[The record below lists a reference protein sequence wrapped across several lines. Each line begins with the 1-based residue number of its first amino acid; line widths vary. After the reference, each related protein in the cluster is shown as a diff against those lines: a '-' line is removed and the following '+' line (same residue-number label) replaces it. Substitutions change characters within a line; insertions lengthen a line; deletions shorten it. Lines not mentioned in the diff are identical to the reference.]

1 MDLSIRKYIYAF
13 LAFVC
18 VMLSAASCVYDDD
31 YDTEDFEK
39 EALQFRVL
47 ASDTKLTYN
56 DLSTSFENDDVV
68 GCVIASN
75 NGGSYTFQTNT
86 KWKYKDGVLMLVD
99 DAAGHIQKWK
109 DDSDTDKTEE
119 MQSKGYVQLLGN
131 YTYAFFFYY
140 PYVETLDNT
149 YPNSYNNPLAAQ
161 LAQNNWT
168 SYPMFVHTDYD
179 ASGSNTKTL
188 LNRTDHL
195 WVGYT
200 ADNGNP
206 INKENANHPVDLT
219 FKKKTAT
226 IEIHCDIADGYSIE
240 NVSVSSIEKGI
251 VRGVKLDLS
260 NGSQSF
266 YSADDYTTQAQNDLY
281 TGNFIP
287 GLIKTTEGKEKV
299 YRMMLPAQT
308 ISEWNLNATLNGPS
322 IEYGPKSYSI
332 PLQEKL
338 SVLKEGELY
347 ILHIAKAGH
356 GYIIIN
362 DWNNGGASDL
372 IEDQTM
378 PENLSLSSTT
388 DRDETKGI
396 LVKAG
401 ETLVVTGQN
410 LDYAASLRLEGVYKL
425 DDAFYEVADDYSQI
439 TITVPPTAKDGDVYL
454 VTSSG
459 IAVSAGTYVLV
470 KPVATEV
477 SSNSVRPGEPLTI
490 TGTDLDLVTKV
501 VFGGDVAAD
510 VEVNAEG
517 TSLTVTVP
525 DMAVTGTISFM
536 LANGTTVPCDDLG
549 TITIVE
555 PKVDNISAPKGKFKA
570 KATITISGSNLDLAT
585 GVRIKWEETVKE
597 VEYSKVDVSTL
608 TFIMPD
614 EALDGSVYVIAR
626 SGAEIHAGDY
636 TLVKSAAT
644 SYSPSEVEA
653 GDALVITGTDLDL
666 VKTVTFVGSST
677 PVEPSAK
684 DETSLTVRVPDDGK
698 TGALTLTLLNGTAVT
713 CPELTFAQ
721 PSVTSMTGTRE
732 KVDDKPVFKA
742 GETVTLKGEYLNLLK
757 SIKLNGT
764 EVQSSSFALSGSK
777 GDMTLTFSMPET
789 AKDGSASYVPK
800 SGSETAIGEY
810 VLVKPVVNDG
820 GYTPEVVEPG
830 NDLVITG
837 TDLDLVKTVTF
848 VGSSTPVEP
857 SAKDETS
864 LTVRVPDDGKTGAL
878 TLTLLNGTAVTCPEL
893 TFAQPSV
900 TSMTG
905 TREKVDDKPVF
916 KAGETVTLAG
926 DNLHLIKSIKLEN
939 AEVTAFTV
947 SDDKKTLTFAMPAT
961 AKDGTASYVSK
972 SGDVVTIG
980 DYVLVK
986 PVVTPGT
993 PVSAEPGQTLELTG
1007 TDMDLVTGV
1016 KFYNNVDPS
1025 ESPTIT
1031 ETAITVKVPDN
1042 ASTGTLNLNLDNGTS
1057 VGIQLTVNKVSGCS
1071 VSTVKEDND
1080 NNGVHEV
1087 RENGTITVTGNNLE
1101 FAKSVKIV
1109 DEGGATHT
1117 VEVTDADL
1125 ADGLS
1130 FVLPSGVT
1138 SAGTIYLVN
1147 QYGYEVQAG
1156 KYEMAFPTGVS
1167 SLLSPIKAG
1176 TTVTITGTDMDL
1188 VSSVKFHNNVT
1199 PAEEPVI
1206 NETEISV
1213 KVPDTAIE
1221 GSISLVT
1228 KYGKTIDVSY
1238 SLVKPVFAR
1247 YSTTDTDPTEKAFV
1261 GESLIINGSD
1271 MDLVT
1276 GVTFTGSSTPV
1287 VPDEGAR
1294 TESSITVVVPAE
1306 AKTGQIYLNLANGT
1320 SVLCPELTIDYPWC
1334 YITDDLNA
1342 MEIYSGSTIEVNVA
1356 NGSALTGVQV
1366 NGSPVNYNLTDPVLS
1381 IEMPDDAI
1389 NETTI
1394 VLISEGVGEATYTIY
1409 CKPIETVLVDLGYDF
1424 DWATYDLNKLTEDV
1438 LSSITCFRLYVVSY
1452 NDSSYFDLWN
1462 STTWISLTSR
1472 IYPKDAVVNGYID
1485 INVSAIRETLKQMK
1499 NNNHQ
1504 LAFDAKNGLKL
1515 SRITYY

>member
-47 ASDTKLTYN
+47 APDTKLTYN

-86 KWKYKDGVLMLVD
+86 KWKYEDGVLMLD
-99 DAAGHIQKWK
+99 ADAAGHIQKWN
-109 DDSDTDKTEE
+109 DDSDPEKTVE
-119 MQSKGYVQLLGN
+119 MQNKGYVQLLGD

-140 PYVETLDNT
+140 PYVENLDNT
-149 YPNSYNNPLAAQ
+149 YPNSYGSSLAAQ

-168 SYPMFVHTDYD
+168 SYPMFVHTDYTD
-179 ASGSNTKTL
+179 TTPDDGKDQTKL
-188 LNRTDHL
+188 KLNHSDHL

-200 ADNGNP
+200 EDGGKDITKDN
-206 INKENANHPVDLT
+206 ATHPVDLT

-226 IEIHCDIADGYSIE
+226 IEIHCDIADGYSITD
-240 NVSVSSIEKGI
+240 VSVSSPENGI
-251 VRGVKLDLS
+251 IRGVRLDLRD
-260 NGSQSF
+260 GSQTV
-266 YSADDYTTQAQNDLY
+266 YPANDYTTQAQNDLY

-378 PENLSLSSTT
+378 PEDLHLSSTN
-388 DRDETKGI
+388 DRGTVGDALLVRVGDE
-396 LVKAG
+396 
-401 ETLVVTGQN
+401 LVVTGAN
-410 LDYAASLRLEGVYKL
+410 LDYTASMRLGGVYVFKEYTL
-425 DDAFYEVADDYSQI
+425 ADDKSRI
-439 TITVPPTAKDGDVYL
+439 TFTLPEAATDGDVFL

-470 KPVATEV
+470 KPVAKDV
-477 SSNSVRPGEPLTI
+477 SSKSVRPGETLTI
-490 TGTDLDLVTKV
+490 TGNDLDLVTKV

-510 VEVNAEG
+510 VADNSEG

-536 LANGTTVPCDDLG
+536 LANGTTVPCDALG
-549 TITIVE
+549 EIAVAIPEVTG
-555 PKVDNISAPKGKFKA
+555 ISAPDDKFKA
-570 KATITISGSNLDLAT
+570 KATITISGSNLDLAD
-585 GVRIKWEETVKE
+585 GVKLKWGETVKD
-597 VEYSKVDVSTL
+597 VEFAKVDAYAL

-626 SGAEIHAGDY
+626 SGEEIDAGSY

-644 SYSPSEVEA
+644 NYSPSEVEA
-653 GDALVITGTDLDL
+653 GD
-666 VKTVTFVGSST
+666 
-677 PVEPSAK
+677 
-684 DETSLTVRVPDDGK
+684 
-698 TGALTLTLLNGTAVT
+698 
-713 CPELTFAQ
+713 
-721 PSVTSMTGTRE
+721 
-732 KVDDKPVFKA
+732 
-742 GETVTLKGEYLNLLK
+742 
-757 SIKLNGT
+757 
-764 EVQSSSFALSGSK
+764 
-777 GDMTLTFSMPET
+777 
-789 AKDGSASYVPK
+789 
-800 SGSETAIGEY
+800 
-810 VLVKPVVNDG
+810 
-820 GYTPEVVEPG
+820 
-830 NDLVITG
+830 DLVITG

-878 TLTLLNGTAVTCPEL
+878 TLTLLNGTTVTCPEL

-905 TREKVDDKPVF
+905 TRDKVDGKPVF

-926 DNLHLIKSIKLEN
+926 ENLHLIKSIKLES
-939 AEVTAFTV
+939 AEVTTFTV

-972 SGDVVTIG
+972 SGDEETIG
-980 DYVLVK
+980 GYVLVK
-986 PVVTPGT
+986 PVVTSGT
-993 PVSAEPGQTLELTG
+993 PVSAEPGQILELTG

-1025 ESPTIT
+1025 EDPTIA
-1031 ETAITVKVPDN
+1031 ETTITVKVPDN
-1042 ASTGTLNLNLDNGTS
+1042 ASTGTLYLNLANGTS
-1057 VGIQLTVNKVSGCS
+1057 VDIQLTVNKINECS
-1071 VSTVKEDND
+1071 VITLKGDND
-1080 NNGVHEV
+1080 SNGVHEV
-1087 RENGTITVTGNNLE
+1087 REGEVITVKGNNLQL
-1101 FAKSVKIV
+1101 AKSVKIDV
-1109 DEGGATHT
+1109 DGGATHT

-1138 SAGTIYLVN
+1138 SDGTIYLVN

-1156 KYEMAFPTGVS
+1156 RYEMAFPTGVS
-1167 SLLSPIKAG
+1167 LPSPIKAG
-1176 TTVTITGTDMDL
+1176 TTVIITGTDMDL

-1228 KYGKTIDVSY
+1228 MYGKTIYVSY
-1238 SLVKPVFAR
+1238 SLVKPLFAR
-1247 YSTTDTDPTEKAFV
+1247 YSTTDTDPATKAFV

-1287 VPDEGAR
+1287 VPDEGTR

-1320 SVLCPELTIDYPWC
+1320 SVECDGLTIDYPWC
-1334 YITDDLNA
+1334 YAEN
-1342 MEIYSGSTIEVNVA
+1342 MPKEIYSGTEYLELIVKNSDKITQILLTVNDITNDITTSCTKNDNTLRIPLGEVNSRFSISIISSDHTETYRLDV
-1356 NGSALTGVQV
+1356 VQETELWK
-1366 NGSPVNYNLTDPVLS
+1366 G
-1381 IEMPDDAI
+1381 
-1389 NETTI
+1389 ETT
-1394 VLISEGVGEATYTIY
+1394 LKTWDGVNQDLSDKEADKYRFYVRYTLESDSYIDI
-1409 CKPIETVLVDLGYDF
+1409 KNQHWNTLVKVFASSGYNV
-1424 DWATYDLNKLTEDV
+1424 T
-1438 LSSITCFRLYVVSY
+1438 
-1452 NDSSYFDLWN
+1452 N
-1462 STTWISLTSR
+1462 S
-1472 IYPKDAVVNGYID
+1472 DGGYID
-1485 INVSAIRETLKQMK
+1485 VDGEVLNGQNVLVHGNNMIITKISKLTIN
-1499 NNNHQ
+1499 
-1504 LAFDAKNGLKL
+1504 
-1515 SRITYY
+1515 

>member
-1 MDLSIRKYIYAF
+1 MDLNIRKYIYAF

-18 VMLSAASCVYDDD
+18 VMLSSVSCIFDDD
-31 YDTEDFEK
+31 YDTDDFET

-47 ASDTKLTYN
+47 APDTKVTYN
-56 DLSTSFENDDVV
+56 DLSTSFENGDVI

-75 NGGSYTFQTNT
+75 EGGSYTFKTNT
-86 KWKYKDGVLMLVD
+86 KWTYDLENKVLMLD
-99 DAAGHIQKWK
+99 ADAAGHIQKWN
-109 DDSDTDKTEE
+109 DPEDPDKTQQMSDE
-119 MQSKGYVQLLGN
+119 GYVQLLGDYN
-131 YTYAFFFYY
+131 YAFFFYY
-140 PYVETLDNT
+140 PYVENLDET
-149 YPNSYNNPLAAQ
+149 YPRKDEWNYFAAKLDQ
-161 LAQNNWT
+161 YGGNWT
-168 SYPMFVHTDYD
+168 SYPMFVHTDYTD
-179 ASGSNTKTL
+179 TTPDDGKDQTKL
-188 LNRTDHL
+188 KLNHSDHL

-200 ADNGNP
+200 EDGGKDITKDN
-206 INKENANHPVDLT
+206 ATHPVNLT
-219 FKKKTAT
+219 FEKKTAT
-226 IEIHCDIADGYSIE
+226 IEIHCDIAEGYSIE
-240 NVSVSSIEKGI
+240 NVSVSSPSI

-260 NGSQSF
+260 TGDQTK
-266 YSADDYTTQAQNDLY
+266 YTDNANALY
-281 TGNFIP
+281 DGTITP
-287 GLIKTTEGKEKV
+287 GLIKTTEDKEKV

-308 ISEWNLNATLNGPS
+308 INEWYLKATLKGGDIAEPT
-322 IEYGPKSYSI
+322 ECKL
-332 PLQEKL
+332 PLEEKL
-338 SVLKEGELY
+338 SVLEEGKLY

-388 DRDETKGI
+388 DRDETEGGI

-425 DDAFYEVADDYSQI
+425 DDAFYEVADDYSKI

-477 SSNSVRPGEPLTI
+477 SSNSVRPVETLTI

-510 VEVNAEG
+510 VEVNSEG

-525 DMAVTGTISFM
+525 DIAVTGTIAFM
-536 LANGTTVPCDDLG
+536 IANGTTVPCDGLG
-549 TITIVE
+549 EIVVAVPE
-555 PKVDNISAPKGKFKA
+555 VTDISAHEGKFKA

-614 EALDGSVYVIAR
+614 EALDGSVYVITR

-636 TLVKSAAT
+636 TLTVPSVAAEN
-644 SYSPSEVEA
+644 YYNPSVVEA
-653 GDALVITGTDLDL
+653 GD
-666 VKTVTFVGSST
+666 
-677 PVEPSAK
+677 
-684 DETSLTVRVPDDGK
+684 
-698 TGALTLTLLNGTAVT
+698 
-713 CPELTFAQ
+713 
-721 PSVTSMTGTRE
+721 
-732 KVDDKPVFKA
+732 
-742 GETVTLKGEYLNLLK
+742 
-757 SIKLNGT
+757 
-764 EVQSSSFALSGSK
+764 
-777 GDMTLTFSMPET
+777 
-789 AKDGSASYVPK
+789 
-800 SGSETAIGEY
+800 
-810 VLVKPVVNDG
+810 
-820 GYTPEVVEPG
+820 
-830 NDLVITG
+830 DLVITG

-857 SAKDETS
+857 SAKSETT
-864 LTVRVPDDGKTGAL
+864 LTVKVPDSGKTGAL
-878 TLTLLNGTAVTCPEL
+878 TLTLLNGTTVTCPEL

-905 TREKVDDKPVF
+905 ENGRF
-916 KAGETVTLAG
+916 KADETVTLAG
-926 DNLHLIKSIKLEN
+926 ENLHLIKSIKLES
-939 AEVTAFTV
+939 AEVTTFTV
-947 SDDKKTLTFAMPAT
+947 SDDKKTLTFRMPAT

-972 SGDVVTIG
+972 SGDVVTIDG
-980 DYVLVK
+980 YVLVK
-986 PVVTPGT
+986 PVVTSGT

-1025 ESPTIT
+1025 EPPTIT

-1042 ASTGTLNLNLDNGTS
+1042 ASTGTLNLNLANGTS
-1057 VGIQLTVNKVSGCS
+1057 VDIQLTVNKINGCS
-1071 VSTVKEDND
+1071 VSTLKGDND
-1080 NNGVHEV
+1080 SNGVHEV
-1087 RENGTITVTGNNLE
+1087 MENGTITVKGNNLQL
-1101 FAKSVKIV
+1101 AKSVKIV
-1109 DEGGATHT
+1109 VDGAATHT

-1147 QYGYEVQAG
+1147 QYEYEVQAG
-1156 KYEMAFPTGVS
+1156 RYEMAFPTGVS
-1167 SLLSPIKAG
+1167 LPSPIKAG
-1176 TTVTITGTDMDL
+1176 TTVIITGTDMDL

-1206 NETEISV
+1206 SETEISV

-1221 GSISLVT
+1221 GRISLVT

-1238 SLVKPVFAR
+1238 SLVKPEFAR
-1247 YSTTDTDPTEKAFV
+1247 YSTTDTDPATKAFV

-1276 GVTFTGSSTPV
+1276 GVTFTGSSTSV

-1320 SVLCPELTIDYPWC
+1320 SVACPELTIDYPWC

-1356 NGSALTGVQV
+1356 NGSALTGVEV
-1366 NGSPVNYNLTDPVLS
+1366 NDVVVTYGLSESKLSIAIPADAGKNTKIKLISNNGSAEYTVDCVMVVWS
-1381 IEMPDDAI
+1381 G
-1389 NETTI
+1389 ETTNNGWTVNIDKSDLGTLKAGDVIIFKCGMTTSYGQFIVDWKPYNTSAYIQPPTPSEPSDVTVDLTLDQVSAEHINNNGLTIRHGGGYI
-1394 VLISEGVGEATYTIY
+1394 VLKQVI
-1409 CKPIETVLVDLGYDF
+1409 
-1424 DWATYDLNKLTEDV
+1424 
-1438 LSSITCFRLYVVSY
+1438 
-1452 NDSSYFDLWN
+1452 
-1462 STTWISLTSR
+1462 
-1472 IYPKDAVVNGYID
+1472 
-1485 INVSAIRETLKQMK
+1485 LKVQ
-1499 NNNHQ
+1499 
-1504 LAFDAKNGLKL
+1504 
-1515 SRITYY
+1515 

>member
-1 MDLSIRKYIYAF
+1 MDLNIRKYIYAF

-18 VMLSAASCVYDDD
+18 VMLSSVSCIFDDD
-31 YDTEDFEK
+31 YDTDDFET

-47 ASDTKLTYN
+47 APDTKLTYN

-86 KWKYKDGVLMLVD
+86 KWKYEDGVLMLD
-99 DAAGHIQKWK
+99 ADAAGHIQKWK
-109 DDSDTDKTEE
+109 DPENEEKSRQMSDE
-119 MQSKGYVQLLGN
+119 GYVQLLGDYN
-131 YTYAFFFYY
+131 YAFFFYY
-140 PYVETLDNT
+140 PYVETLDET
-149 YPNSYNNPLAAQ
+149 YPNKIEWGNTTYLADK
-161 LAQNNWT
+161 LTDGNWT
-168 SYPMFVHTDYD
+168 SYPMFVNTDYTD
-179 ASGSNTKTL
+179 TTPDDGKDQTKL
-188 LNRTDHL
+188 KLNHSDHL

-206 INKENANHPVDLT
+206 INKENATHPVDLT

-240 NVSVSSIEKGI
+240 NVSVSSPSI

-260 NGSQSF
+260 TGDQTK
-266 YSADDYTTQAQNDLY
+266 YTDNANALY
-281 TGNFIP
+281 DGTITP
-287 GLIKTTEGKEKV
+287 GLINTTGKERV

-308 ISEWNLNATLNGPS
+308 ISEWNLNATLKGGE
-322 IEYGPKSYSI
+322 IAELTEFTL
-332 PLQEKL
+332 PLEEKL
-338 SVLKEGELY
+338 SVLEEGKLY

-388 DRDETKGI
+388 DRDETEGI

-425 DDAFYEVADDYSQI
+425 DDAFYEVADDHSQI

-470 KPVATEV
+470 KPVAIAV
-477 SSNSVRPGEPLTI
+477 SSNSVKPGETTLTI
-490 TGTDLDLVTKV
+490 TGTDLDLVTRV

-510 VEVNAEG
+510 VEVNSEG

-525 DMAVTGTISFM
+525 DMAVTGTIAFM
-536 LANGTTVPCDDLG
+536 LANGTMVPCDGLG
-549 TITIVE
+549 EIIVAVPE
-555 PKVDNISAPKGKFKA
+555 VTDISASEGKFKA

-585 GVRIKWEETVKE
+585 GVRIKWGETVMD
-597 VEYSKVDVSTL
+597 VEFAKVNASAL

-626 SGAEIHAGDY
+626 SGAEILAGNY
-636 TLVKSAAT
+636 TLTVPIVAAEN
-644 SYSPSEVEA
+644 YYNPSVVEA
-653 GDALVITGTDLDL
+653 GD
-666 VKTVTFVGSST
+666 
-677 PVEPSAK
+677 
-684 DETSLTVRVPDDGK
+684 
-698 TGALTLTLLNGTAVT
+698 
-713 CPELTFAQ
+713 
-721 PSVTSMTGTRE
+721 
-732 KVDDKPVFKA
+732 
-742 GETVTLKGEYLNLLK
+742 
-757 SIKLNGT
+757 
-764 EVQSSSFALSGSK
+764 
-777 GDMTLTFSMPET
+777 
-789 AKDGSASYVPK
+789 
-800 SGSETAIGEY
+800 
-810 VLVKPVVNDG
+810 
-820 GYTPEVVEPG
+820 
-830 NDLVITG
+830 DLVITG

-857 SAKDETS
+857 SVKSEAS

-878 TLTLLNGTAVTCPEL
+878 TLTLLNGTTVTCPVL

-905 TREKVDDKPVF
+905 TREKVDDKPLF
-916 KAGETVTLAG
+916 KAGDIVTLIG
-926 DNLHLIKSIKLEN
+926 ENLHLIKSIKLEN
-939 AEVTAFTV
+939 AEVTTFIV
-947 SDDKKTLTFAMPAT
+947 SDDKKTLTFEMPAT

-980 DYVLVK
+980 VYVLVK
-986 PVVTPGT
+986 PVVTSGSDIT
-993 PVSAEPGQTLELTG
+993 VEPREPLTIEG
-1007 TDMDLVTGV
+1007 TDLDLVTSI
-1016 KFYNNVDPS
+1016 YMNNVGS
-1025 ESPTIT
+1025 VSFEYAEGEISVT
-1031 ETAITVKVPDN
+1031 VPDN
-1042 ASTGTLNLNLDNGTS
+1042 ASTGTLNLNLANGTS
-1057 VGIQLTVNKVSGCS
+1057 VGIQLTVNKINECS
-1071 VSTVKEDND
+1071 VSTLKGDND
-1080 NNGVHEV
+1080 SNGVHEV

-1109 DEGGATHT
+1109 VDGGATHT

-1130 FVLPSGVT
+1130 FELPSGVT
-1138 SAGTIYLVN
+1138 SDGTIYLVN
-1147 QYGYEVQAG
+1147 QYGYKVQAG
-1156 KYEMAFPTGVS
+1156 RYEMAFPTGVS
-1167 SLLSPIKAG
+1167 LPSPIKAG

-1206 NETEISV
+1206 SGTEISV

-1228 KYGKTIDVSY
+1228 KYGKTIDVLY
-1238 SLVKPVFAR
+1238 TLVKPVWISYNPA
-1247 YSTTDTDPTEKAFV
+1247 EKAFV
-1261 GESLIINGSD
+1261 GEQLTINGSD

-1276 GVTFTGSSTPV
+1276 GVTFAGCSTPV
-1287 VPDEGAR
+1287 VPDEGTR
-1294 TESSITVVVPAE
+1294 TELSITVLVPAE

-1320 SVLCPELTIDYPWC
+1320 SVACQELTIDYPWC

-1366 NGSPVNYNLTDPVLS
+1366 NGADVSHTLSESKLS
-1381 IEMPDDAI
+1381 IAIPADAG
-1389 NETTI
+1389 NNTTLT
-1394 VLISEGVGEATYTIY
+1394 LISGDKGSVEYTFNCAKVIWSG
-1409 CKPIETVLVDLGYDF
+1409 T
-1424 DWATYDLNKLTEDV
+1424 ANMMNEDIDIV
-1438 LSSITCFRLYVVSY
+1438 ASQSSTIQSGSLIILECTQSP
-1452 NDSSYFDLWN
+1452 SS
-1462 STTWISLTSR
+1462 
-1472 IYPKDAVVNGYID
+1472 NGYVSLKYKSNQQEVLAGYQFPWVGSETERTVIFTITKD
-1485 INVSAIRETLKQMK
+1485 ISEDIYVDTAVWGGTITL
-1499 NNNHQ
+1499 N
-1504 LAFDAKNGLKL
+1504 
-1515 SRITYY
+1515 RIIIK

>member
-18 VMLSAASCVYDDD
+18 VMLSSVSCIFDDD
-31 YDTEDFEK
+31 YDTDDFET

-47 ASDTKLTYN
+47 APDTKVTYN
-56 DLSTSFENDDVV
+56 DLITSFEDDDVI
-68 GCVIASN
+68 GCVIASKE
-75 NGGSYTFQTNT
+75 GSSYTFKTNT
-86 KWKYKDGVLMLVD
+86 KWTYDLENKVLMLD
-99 DAAGHIQKWK
+99 ADAAGHIQKWK
-109 DDSDTDKTEE
+109 DPEDPDKTQQMSDE
-119 MQSKGYVQLLGN
+119 GYVQLLGDYN
-131 YTYAFFFYY
+131 YAFFFYY
-140 PYVETLDNT
+140 PYVEDLDNT
-149 YPNSYNNPLAAQ
+149 YPNSYNNPLADQ
-161 LAQNNWT
+161 LTQNNWT

-206 INKENANHPVDLT
+206 INKQNATHPVDLT

-240 NVSVSSIEKGI
+240 NVSVSSTEKRI

-260 NGSQSF
+260 NGSQSV
-266 YSADDYTTQAQNDLY
+266 YSADEYTTQAQNYLY
-281 TGNFIP
+281 SGNFIP

-322 IEYGPKSYSI
+322 IENGPKSYSI

-362 DWNNGGASDL
+362 DWKNGGASDL

-378 PENLSLSSTT
+378 PEDLHLSSTN
-388 DRDETKGI
+388 DRGTVGDALLVRVGDE
-396 LVKAG
+396 
-401 ETLVVTGQN
+401 LVVTGTN
-410 LDYAASLRLEGVYKL
+410 LEYTASMRLGGVYVFKDYTL
-425 DDAFYEVADDYSQI
+425 ADDKSSI
-439 TITVPPTAKDGDVYL
+439 TFNLPEAAKDGDVFL

-470 KPVATEV
+470 KPVAIEV
-477 SSNSVRPGEPLTI
+477 SSNSVRPGETLTI

-501 VFGGDVAAD
+501 GFGGDVAAD
-510 VEVNAEG
+510 VVVNSEG

-536 LANGTTVPCDDLG
+536 LAHGTTVPCDGLG
-549 TITIVE
+549 EIAVAIPEVTG
-555 PKVDNISAPKGKFKA
+555 ISAPDDKFKA
-570 KATITISGSNLDLAT
+570 KATITISGSNLDLAD
-585 GVRIKWEETVKE
+585 GVKLKWGETVKDVEFAE
-597 VEYSKVDVSTL
+597 VDASAL

-614 EALDGSVYVIAR
+614 EALDGSVYVITR
-626 SGAEIHAGDY
+626 SGEEIDAGSY

-644 SYSPSEVEA
+644 NYSPSEVEA
-653 GDALVITGTDLDL
+653 GDDLVINGTDLDL

-677 PVEPSAK
+677 PVEPSVKSEA
-684 DETSLTVRVPDDGK
+684 SLTVRVPDDGK
-698 TGALTLTLLNGTAVT
+698 TGALTLTLLNGTTVT

-721 PSVTSMTGTRE
+721 PSVTLMTGTRE
-732 KVDDKPVFKA
+732 KVDGKPVFKA
-742 GETVTLKGEYLNLLK
+742 SEIVTLTGE
-757 SIKLNGT
+757 
-764 EVQSSSFALSGSK
+764 
-777 GDMTLTFSMPET
+777 
-789 AKDGSASYVPK
+789 
-800 SGSETAIGEY
+800 
-810 VLVKPVVNDG
+810 
-820 GYTPEVVEPG
+820 
-830 NDLVITG
+830 
-837 TDLDLVKTVTF
+837 
-848 VGSSTPVEP
+848 
-857 SAKDETS
+857 
-864 LTVRVPDDGKTGAL
+864 
-878 TLTLLNGTAVTCPEL
+878 
-893 TFAQPSV
+893 
-900 TSMTG
+900 
-905 TREKVDDKPVF
+905 
-916 KAGETVTLAG
+916 
-926 DNLHLIKSIKLEN
+926 NLHLIKSIKLEN
-939 AEVTAFTV
+939 AEVTTFTV

-972 SGDVVTIG
+972 SGDVETIG
-980 DYVLVK
+980 GYVLVK
-986 PVVTPGT
+986 PVVTSET
-993 PVSAEPGQTLELTG
+993 SVSAEPGQTLELTG

-1025 ESPTIT
+1025 EPPSIT

-1042 ASTGTLNLNLDNGTS
+1042 ASTGTLNLNLANGTS

-1071 VSTVKEDND
+1071 VSTLKGDND
-1080 NNGVHEV
+1080 SNGVHEV
-1087 RENGTITVTGNNLE
+1087 SEGEVITVKGNNLQL
-1101 FAKSVKIV
+1101 AKSVKIV
-1109 DEGGATHT
+1109 DDGDATFT

-1138 SAGTIYLVN
+1138 SAGTIWLVN
-1147 QYGYEVQAG
+1147 QYGFEVQAG
-1156 KYEMAFPTGVS
+1156 RYEVAFPTGVS
-1167 SLLSPIKAG
+1167 SLPSPIKAG
-1176 TTVTITGTDMDL
+1176 TIVTITGTDMDL

-1199 PAEEPVI
+1199 PEEPVI
-1206 NETEISV
+1206 SKTEISV

-1221 GSISLVT
+1221 GNISLVT
-1228 KYGKTIDVSY
+1228 KYGKSIYVSY
-1238 SLVKPVFAR
+1238 SLVKPVFTR
-1247 YSTTDTDPTEKAFV
+1247 YSTTDTDPATKAFV

-1287 VPDEGAR
+1287 VPDEGTR

-1320 SVLCPELTIDYPWC
+1320 SVACLELTIDYPWC

-1342 MEIYSGSTIEVNVA
+1342 MEIYSGSTIELNVA

-1366 NGSPVNYNLTDPVLS
+1366 NGTDVSHTLSESKLS
-1381 IEMPDDAI
+1381 ITIPDGAGKNTTLTLVSGDKGSVEYTFNCAKVI
-1389 NETTI
+1389 WSGTANMMNEDIDIVASQSSTI
-1394 VLISEGVGEATYTIY
+1394 QSGSLIILECTQSPSSNGYVSLKYKSNQQEVLAGYQFPWVGSETERTVIFTITKDISEDIYVDTAVWGGTI
-1409 CKPIETVLVDLGYDF
+1409 T
-1424 DWATYDLNKLTEDV
+1424 LN
-1438 LSSITCFRLYVVSY
+1438 
-1452 NDSSYFDLWN
+1452 
-1462 STTWISLTSR
+1462 R
-1472 IYPKDAVVNGYID
+1472 IIIK
-1485 INVSAIRETLKQMK
+1485 
-1499 NNNHQ
+1499 
-1504 LAFDAKNGLKL
+1504 
-1515 SRITYY
+1515 

>member
-47 ASDTKLTYN
+47 VPDTKLAYS

-86 KWKYKDGVLMLVD
+86 KWKYEDGVLMLVD

-109 DDSDTDKTEE
+109 DDSDAEKTVE
-119 MQSKGYVQLLGN
+119 MQNKGYVQLLGN

-140 PYVETLDNT
+140 PYVEDLDNT
-149 YPNSYNNPLAAQ
+149 YPNSYGSSLAAQ

-168 SYPMFVHTDYD
+168 SYPMFVHTDYTD
-179 ASGSNTKTL
+179 TTPDDGKDQTKL
-188 LNRTDHL
+188 KLNHSDHL

-200 ADNGNP
+200 EDGGKDITKDN
-206 INKENANHPVDLT
+206 ATHPVDLT

-240 NVSVSSIEKGI
+240 NVSVSSPSI
-251 VRGVKLDLS
+251 VRGVNLDLS
-260 NGSQSF
+260 TGLQTES
-266 YSADDYTTQAQNDLY
+266 DNDNAVY
-281 TGNFIP
+281 DGTITP
-287 GLIKTTEGKEKV
+287 GLINTTGKERV

-308 ISEWNLNATLNGPS
+308 INEWYLKATLKGGDIAEPT
-322 IEYGPKSYSI
+322 EYTL
-332 PLQEKL
+332 PLEEKL
-338 SVLKEGELY
+338 SVLEEGKLY

-362 DWNNGGASDL
+362 DWTNGGASDL

-378 PENLSLSSTT
+378 PENLSLFSPY

-470 KPVATEV
+470 KPVATIV
-477 SSNSVRPGEPLTI
+477 SSNSVRPGETLTI
-490 TGTDLDLVTKV
+490 TGTDLDLVTGV
-501 VFGGDVAAD
+501 MFGGGAAAD
-510 VEVNAEG
+510 VEVNSEG

-536 LANGTTVPCDDLG
+536 IANGTTVPCDGLG
-549 TITIVE
+549 EIAVAVPVVTG
-555 PKVDNISAPKGKFKA
+555 ISAPDGKFKA
-570 KATITISGSNLDLAT
+570 KETITISGSNLDLAT

-626 SGAEIHAGDY
+626 SGAEIHAGNY
-636 TLVKSAAT
+636 TLTVPIVAAEN
-644 SYSPSEVEA
+644 YYNPSVVEA
-653 GDALVITGTDLDL
+653 GD
-666 VKTVTFVGSST
+666 
-677 PVEPSAK
+677 
-684 DETSLTVRVPDDGK
+684 
-698 TGALTLTLLNGTAVT
+698 
-713 CPELTFAQ
+713 
-721 PSVTSMTGTRE
+721 
-732 KVDDKPVFKA
+732 
-742 GETVTLKGEYLNLLK
+742 
-757 SIKLNGT
+757 
-764 EVQSSSFALSGSK
+764 
-777 GDMTLTFSMPET
+777 
-789 AKDGSASYVPK
+789 
-800 SGSETAIGEY
+800 
-810 VLVKPVVNDG
+810 
-820 GYTPEVVEPG
+820 
-830 NDLVITG
+830 DLVITG

-878 TLTLLNGTAVTCPEL
+878 TLTLVNGTTVTCPEL

-905 TREKVDDKPVF
+905 TRDKVDGKPVF

-926 DNLHLIKSIKLEN
+926 ENLHLIKSIKLEN
-939 AEVTAFTV
+939 AEVTTLTV

-972 SGDVVTIG
+972 SGDEETIG

-986 PVVTPGT
+986 PVVTSGT

-1025 ESPTIT
+1025 EPPTIT

-1057 VGIQLTVNKVSGCS
+1057 VGIQLTVMSASGS
-1071 VSTVKEDND
+1071 VSTVRGDND
-1080 NNGVHEV
+1080 GNGVYEV
-1087 RENGTITVTGNNLE
+1087 REGEVITVKGNNLQL
-1101 FAKSVKIV
+1101 AKSVKIV
-1109 DEGGATHT
+1109 DDGDATYT

-1138 SAGTIYLVN
+1138 SDGTIYLVN

-1156 KYEMAFPTGVS
+1156 GYEMAFPTGVS
-1167 SLLSPIKAG
+1167 SLPSPIKAG
-1176 TTVTITGTDMDL
+1176 TIVTITGTDMDL

-1199 PAEEPVI
+1199 PEEPVI
-1206 NETEISV
+1206 SKTEISV

-1221 GSISLVT
+1221 GNISLVT
-1228 KYGKTIDVSY
+1228 KYGKPIYVSY
-1238 SLVKPVFAR
+1238 SLVKPVFTR
-1247 YSTTDTDPTEKAFV
+1247 YSTTDTDPATKAFV

-1287 VPDEGAR
+1287 VPDEGTR

-1320 SVLCPELTIDYPWC
+1320 SVECDGLTIDYPWC
-1334 YITDDLNA
+1334 YAEN
-1342 MEIYSGSTIEVNVA
+1342 MPKEIYSGTEYLELIVKNSDKITQILLTVNDITNDITTSCTKNDNTLRIPLGEVNSRFSISIISSDHTETYRLDV
-1356 NGSALTGVQV
+1356 VQETELWK
-1366 NGSPVNYNLTDPVLS
+1366 G
-1381 IEMPDDAI
+1381 
-1389 NETTI
+1389 ETT
-1394 VLISEGVGEATYTIY
+1394 LKTWDGVNQDLSDKEADKYRFYVRYTLESDSYIDI
-1409 CKPIETVLVDLGYDF
+1409 KNQHWNTLVKVFASSGYNV
-1424 DWATYDLNKLTEDV
+1424 T
-1438 LSSITCFRLYVVSY
+1438 
-1452 NDSSYFDLWN
+1452 N
-1462 STTWISLTSR
+1462 S
-1472 IYPKDAVVNGYID
+1472 DGGYID
-1485 INVSAIRETLKQMK
+1485 VDGEVLNGQNVLVHGNNMIITKISKLTIN
-1499 NNNHQ
+1499 
-1504 LAFDAKNGLKL
+1504 
-1515 SRITYY
+1515 

>member
-47 ASDTKLTYN
+47 APDTKLAYS

-86 KWKYKDGVLMLVD
+86 KWKYEDGVLMLD
-99 DAAGHIQKWK
+99 ADAAGHIQKWK

-179 ASGSNTKTL
+179 ASGSNTTTL

-219 FKKKTAT
+219 FEKKTAT

-240 NVSVSSIEKGI
+240 NVSVSSLEKGI
-251 VRGVKLDLS
+251 VRGVKLDLRD
-260 NGSQSF
+260 GSQTV
-266 YSADDYTTQAQNDLY
+266 YPADDYSTQAQNYLY
-281 TGNFIP
+281 YGNFIP
-287 GLIKTTEGKEKV
+287 GLIKTTEGKERV

-322 IEYGPKSYSI
+322 IENGPKSYSI

-378 PENLSLSSTT
+378 PENLHLSSTN
-388 DRDETKGI
+388 DRGTVGDALLVRVGDE
-396 LVKAG
+396 
-401 ETLVVTGQN
+401 LVVTGTN
-410 LDYAASLRLEGVYKL
+410 LEYTASMRLGGVYVFKDYTL
-425 DDAFYEVADDYSQI
+425 ADDNSSI
-439 TITVPPTAKDGDVYL
+439 TFTLPEAATDGDVFL

-470 KPVATEV
+470 KPVATAV
-477 SSNSVRPGEPLTI
+477 SSNSVRPGETLTI
-490 TGTDLDLVTKV
+490 TGNDLDLVTKV

-510 VEVNAEG
+510 VADNSEV

-536 LANGTTVPCDDLG
+536 LANGTTVPCDALG
-549 TITIVE
+549 EIAVAIPEVTG
-555 PKVDNISAPKGKFKA
+555 ISAPDDKFKA
-570 KATITISGSNLDLAT
+570 KATITISGSNLDLAD

-644 SYSPSEVEA
+644 SYSPSEVET

-698 TGALTLTLLNGTAVT
+698 TGALTLTLLNGTT
-713 CPELTFAQ
+713 
-721 PSVTSMTGTRE
+721 
-732 KVDDKPVFKA
+732 
-742 GETVTLKGEYLNLLK
+742 
-757 SIKLNGT
+757 
-764 EVQSSSFALSGSK
+764 
-777 GDMTLTFSMPET
+777 
-789 AKDGSASYVPK
+789 
-800 SGSETAIGEY
+800 
-810 VLVKPVVNDG
+810 
-820 GYTPEVVEPG
+820 
-830 NDLVITG
+830 
-837 TDLDLVKTVTF
+837 
-848 VGSSTPVEP
+848 
-857 SAKDETS
+857 
-864 LTVRVPDDGKTGAL
+864 
-878 TLTLLNGTAVTCPEL
+878 VTCPEL

-1042 ASTGTLNLNLDNGTS
+1042 ASTGTLYLNLANGTS
-1057 VGIQLTVNKVSGCS
+1057 VDIQLTVNKVSGCS
-1071 VSTVKEDND
+1071 VSTVKGDND
-1080 NNGVHEV
+1080 INGVHNGVHEV
-1087 RENGTITVTGNNLE
+1087 RENETITVKGNNLQL
-1101 FAKSVKIV
+1101 AKSVKIV
-1109 DEGGATHT
+1109 VDGAATHT

-1138 SAGTIYLVN
+1138 SDGTIYLVN

-1156 KYEMAFPTGVS
+1156 RYEMAFPTGVS

-1238 SLVKPVFAR
+1238 SLVKPVFDR

-1320 SVLCPELTIDYPWC
+1320 SVECDGLTIDYPWC

-1356 NGSALTGVQV
+1356 NGLALTGVKV
-1366 NGSPVNYNLTDPVLS
+1366 NDVDVAHVLS
-1381 IEMPDDAI
+1381 ESKLSITIPADAGK
-1389 NETTI
+1389 NTTLT
-1394 VLISEGVGEATYTIY
+1394 LISGDKGSVKYTFNCAKVIW
-1409 CKPIETVLVDLGYDF
+1409 TGS
-1424 DWATYDLNKLTEDV
+1424 ANMNNEDIDIV
-1438 LSSITCFRLYVVSY
+1438 ASQSSTIQSGSLIILECTQSP
-1452 NDSSYFDLWN
+1452 SS
-1462 STTWISLTSR
+1462 
-1472 IYPKDAVVNGYID
+1472 NGYVSLKYKSNQQEVLAGYQFPWVGSETERTVIFTITKD
-1485 INVSAIRETLKQMK
+1485 ISEDIYVDTAVWGGTITL
-1499 NNNHQ
+1499 N
-1504 LAFDAKNGLKL
+1504 
-1515 SRITYY
+1515 RIIIK

>member
-47 ASDTKLTYN
+47 APDTKLTYS

-86 KWKYKDGVLMLVD
+86 KWIYKDGVLMLD
-99 DAAGHIQKWK
+99 ADAAGHIQKWK
-109 DDSDTDKTEE
+109 DDSDAEKTTE
-119 MQSKGYVQLLGN
+119 MQNKGYVQLLGN

-219 FKKKTAT
+219 FEKKTAT

-240 NVSVSSIEKGI
+240 NVSVSSLEKGI
-251 VRGVKLDLS
+251 VRGVKLDLRD
-260 NGSQSF
+260 GSQTV
-266 YSADDYTTQAQNDLY
+266 YPADEYTTQAQNYLY
-281 TGNFIP
+281 YGNFIP
-287 GLIKTTEGKEKV
+287 GLIKTTEGKERV

-322 IEYGPKSYSI
+322 IENGPKSYSI

-378 PENLSLSSTT
+378 PENLTLSSTT
-388 DRDETKGI
+388 DRDETEGI

-425 DDAFYEVADDYSQI
+425 DGAFYEVADDYSEI

-470 KPVATEV
+470 KPVATAV
-477 SSNSVRPGEPLTI
+477 SSNSVRPGETLTI

-510 VEVNAEG
+510 VEVNSEG

-536 LANGTTVPCDDLG
+536 IANGTTVPCDGLDEIAVAVPVVTG
-549 TITIVE
+549 
-555 PKVDNISAPKGKFKA
+555 ISAFEGKFKA

-614 EALDGSVYVIAR
+614 EALDGSLYVIAR
-626 SGAEIHAGDY
+626 SGAEIYAGDY

-677 PVEPSAK
+677 PVEPSVK
-684 DETSLTVRVPDDGK
+684 SETSLTVSVPDDGK
-698 TGALTLTLLNGTAVT
+698 TGALTLTLLNGTTVT

-721 PSVTSMTGTRE
+721 PSVTSMTGTRD
-732 KVDDKPVFKA
+732 KVD
-742 GETVTLKGEYLNLLK
+742 G
-757 SIKLNGT
+757 
-764 EVQSSSFALSGSK
+764 
-777 GDMTLTFSMPET
+777 
-789 AKDGSASYVPK
+789 
-800 SGSETAIGEY
+800 
-810 VLVKPVVNDG
+810 
-820 GYTPEVVEPG
+820 
-830 NDLVITG
+830 
-837 TDLDLVKTVTF
+837 
-848 VGSSTPVEP
+848 
-857 SAKDETS
+857 
-864 LTVRVPDDGKTGAL
+864 
-878 TLTLLNGTAVTCPEL
+878 
-893 TFAQPSV
+893 
-900 TSMTG
+900 
-905 TREKVDDKPVF
+905 KPVF

-926 DNLHLIKSIKLEN
+926 ENLHLIKSIKLEN
-939 AEVTAFTV
+939 AEVTTLTV

-972 SGDVVTIG
+972 SGDEETIG
-980 DYVLVK
+980 GYVLVK
-986 PVVTPGT
+986 PVVTSGT

-1025 ESPTIT
+1025 ESPTIS
-1031 ETAITVKVPDN
+1031 EAAITVKVPGN
-1042 ASTGTLNLNLDNGTS
+1042 ASTGTLYLNLANGTS
-1057 VGIQLTVNKVSGCS
+1057 VDIQLTVNKINECS
-1071 VSTVKEDND
+1071 VSTLKGDND
-1080 NNGVHEV
+1080 SNGVHEV
-1087 RENGTITVTGNNLE
+1087 REGEVITVKGNNLQL
-1101 FAKSVKIV
+1101 AKSVKIV
-1109 DEGGATHT
+1109 DDGDATFT

-1138 SAGTIYLVN
+1138 SDGTIYLVN

-1156 KYEMAFPTGVS
+1156 RYEMAFPTGVS
-1167 SLLSPIKAG
+1167 LPSPIKAG
-1176 TTVTITGTDMDL
+1176 TTVIITGTDMDI

-1199 PAEEPVI
+1199 PAEVPVI
-1206 NETEISV
+1206 SETEISV

-1228 KYGKTIDVSY
+1228 MYGKTIYVSY

-1247 YSTTDTDPTEKAFV
+1247 YSTTDTDPATKAFV
-1261 GESLIINGSD
+1261 GEQLTINGSD

-1276 GVTFTGSSTPV
+1276 GVTFTEAESVTPTSISA
-1287 VPDEGAR
+1287 DA
-1294 TESSITVVVPAE
+1294 ITVTVPSD
-1306 AKTGQIYLNLANGT
+1306 AKTGKIYLNLANGT
-1320 SVLCPELTIDYPWC
+1320 SVECPELTIDYPWC
-1334 YITDDLNA
+1334 YITDNLKA
-1342 MEIYSGSTIEVNVA
+1342 MEIYSGSTIELNVA
-1356 NGSALTGVQV
+1356 NGSELTKVQV
-1366 NGSPVNYNLTDPVLS
+1366 NGAVVSHTLSESKLTIEIPAGAGKNTTLTLVSGDKGSVEYTFNCAKVIWSGSQNVVSLTPSQYGDLAVGDKLKIEFYIPAGIWLDLYVNHGDGGWTGNHIVTGIRYSTQSKPDITEYYTFTLTQADVDNLNTKQKMTIWFNSDGSPLVKRV
-1381 IEMPDDAI
+1381 
-1389 NETTI
+1389 I
-1394 VLISEGVGEATYTIY
+1394 VL
-1409 CKPIETVLVDLGYDF
+1409 
-1424 DWATYDLNKLTEDV
+1424 
-1438 LSSITCFRLYVVSY
+1438 
-1452 NDSSYFDLWN
+1452 
-1462 STTWISLTSR
+1462 
-1472 IYPKDAVVNGYID
+1472 
-1485 INVSAIRETLKQMK
+1485 
-1499 NNNHQ
+1499 
-1504 LAFDAKNGLKL
+1504 
-1515 SRITYY
+1515 

>member
-1 MDLSIRKYIYAF
+1 MDLNIRKYIYAF

-18 VMLSAASCVYDDD
+18 VMLSSVSCIFDDD
-31 YDTEDFEK
+31 YDTDDFET

-47 ASDTKLTYN
+47 APDTKVTYN
-56 DLSTSFENDDVV
+56 DLSTSFENGDVI

-75 NGGSYTFQTNT
+75 EGGSYTFKTNT
-86 KWKYKDGVLMLVD
+86 KWTYDPENKVLML
-99 DAAGHIQKWK
+99 DADAVGHIQKWK

-119 MQSKGYVQLLGN
+119 MQSKGYVQLLGD

-140 PYVETLDNT
+140 PYVENLDNT

-161 LAQNNWT
+161 LTQNNWT

-206 INKENANHPVDLT
+206 INKENATHPVNLT
-219 FKKKTAT
+219 FEKKTAT
-226 IEIHCDIADGYSIE
+226 IEIHCDIAEGYSIDD
-240 NVSVSSIEKGI
+240 VSVSGPNGI
-251 VRGVKLDLS
+251 VRGVKLDLRD
-260 NGSQSF
+260 GSQTV
-266 YSADDYTTQAQNDLY
+266 YPADDYSSTQAQNDLY

-322 IEYGPKSYSI
+322 IENGPKSYSI

-388 DRDETKGI
+388 DRDETEGGI

-425 DDAFYEVADDYSQI
+425 DDAFYEVADDYSKI
-439 TITVPPTAKDGDVYL
+439 TITVPPTAKDGDVFL

-477 SSNSVRPGEPLTI
+477 SSNSVRPGATTLTI
-490 TGTDLDLVTKV
+490 TGTDLDLVTGV
-501 VFGGDVAAD
+501 IFGGGAAAG

-517 TSLTVTVP
+517 NELTVTVP

-536 LANGTTVPCDDLG
+536 LANGTTVPCDGLG
-549 TITIVE
+549 EIVVAVPE
-555 PKVDNISAPKGKFKA
+555 VTDISAPEGKFKA

-597 VEYSKVDVSTL
+597 VKYTYVDATL

-614 EALDGSVYVIAR
+614 EALDGSVYVITG

-636 TLVKSAAT
+636 ILTVPTVAT
-644 SYSPSEVEA
+644 ENYYNPSVVEA
-653 GDALVITGTDLDL
+653 GYDLVITGTDLDL
-666 VKTVTFVGSST
+666 VTGVKFGGDVTV
-677 PVEPSAK
+677 
-684 DETSLTVRVPDDGK
+684 DNLTVNSEGTQLTVKVPDDGK
-698 TGALTLTLLNGTAVT
+698 TGALTLTLVNGTTVT

-721 PSVTSMTGTRE
+721 PSVTS
-732 KVDDKPVFKA
+732 
-742 GETVTLKGEYLNLLK
+742 
-757 SIKLNGT
+757 
-764 EVQSSSFALSGSK
+764 
-777 GDMTLTFSMPET
+777 
-789 AKDGSASYVPK
+789 
-800 SGSETAIGEY
+800 
-810 VLVKPVVNDG
+810 
-820 GYTPEVVEPG
+820 
-830 NDLVITG
+830 ITG
-837 TDLDLVKTVTF
+837 
-848 VGSSTPVEP
+848 E
-857 SAKDETS
+857 
-864 LTVRVPDDGKTGAL
+864 
-878 TLTLLNGTAVTCPEL
+878 NG
-893 TFAQPSV
+893 
-900 TSMTG
+900 
-905 TREKVDDKPVF
+905 RF

-926 DNLHLIKSIKLEN
+926 ENLHLIKSIKLEN
-939 AEVTAFTV
+939 AEVTTFTV

-972 SGDVVTIG
+972 SGDEETIG
-980 DYVLVK
+980 GYVLVK
-986 PVVTPGT
+986 PVVTSGT

-1025 ESPTIT
+1025 EPPTIT

-1042 ASTGTLNLNLDNGTS
+1042 ASTGTLNLNLANGTS
-1057 VGIQLTVNKVSGCS
+1057 VDIQLTVNKINGCS
-1071 VSTVKEDND
+1071 VSTLKGDND
-1080 NNGVHEV
+1080 SNGVHEV

-1109 DEGGATHT
+1109 VDGGATHT

-1130 FVLPSGVT
+1130 FELPSGVT

-1156 KYEMAFPTGVS
+1156 RYEMAFPTGVS
-1167 SLLSPIKAG
+1167 LPSPIKAG
-1176 TTVTITGTDMDL
+1176 TTVIITGTDMDL
-1188 VSSVKFHNNVT
+1188 VSSVKFHDNVT

-1206 NETEISV
+1206 SKTEISV
-1213 KVPDTAIE
+1213 KVPDTAI
-1221 GSISLVT
+1221 GGDLSLVT
-1228 KYGKTIDVSY
+1228 KYGKTIYVSY
-1238 SLVKPVFAR
+1238 TLVKPAGIS
-1247 YSTTDTDPTEKAFV
+1247 YNPAEKAFV
-1261 GESLIINGSD
+1261 GEQLTINGSD

-1287 VPDEGAR
+1287 VPDEGTR
-1294 TESSITVVVPAE
+1294 TGSSITVVVPAE

-1320 SVLCPELTIDYPWC
+1320 SVACQELTIDYPWC
-1334 YITDDLNA
+1334 YITDNLDA
-1342 MEIYSGSTIEVNVA
+1342 MEIYSGSTIELNVA
-1356 NGSALTGVQV
+1356 NGSELTEVQV
-1366 NGSPVNYNLTDPVLS
+1366 NGAVVSRTLSGSKLTIEIPADAGKNTTLTLISGDKGSVEYTFNCAKVIFDGSENVVSLTPSQYGTLEVGDKLKIEFFIPANVWADIYVKYGTFNDNQWGNLLGDTIKYSQSASGREEVYTITLDQTDINNLKDKNLTIWFNAGGTPLVKKVVVL
-1381 IEMPDDAI
+1381 
-1389 NETTI
+1389 
-1394 VLISEGVGEATYTIY
+1394 
-1409 CKPIETVLVDLGYDF
+1409 
-1424 DWATYDLNKLTEDV
+1424 
-1438 LSSITCFRLYVVSY
+1438 
-1452 NDSSYFDLWN
+1452 
-1462 STTWISLTSR
+1462 
-1472 IYPKDAVVNGYID
+1472 
-1485 INVSAIRETLKQMK
+1485 
-1499 NNNHQ
+1499 
-1504 LAFDAKNGLKL
+1504 
-1515 SRITYY
+1515 

>member
-47 ASDTKLTYN
+47 VPDTKLAYS

-86 KWKYKDGVLMLVD
+86 KWKYEDGVLMLVD

-109 DDSDTDKTEE
+109 DDSDAEKTVE
-119 MQSKGYVQLLGN
+119 MQNKGYVQLLGN

-140 PYVETLDNT
+140 PYVEDLDET
-149 YPNSYNNPLAAQ
+149 YPRKDQWNYFASQLNNG
-161 LAQNNWT
+161 NWT
-168 SYPMFVHTDYD
+168 SYPMFVNTDYTD
-179 ASGSNTKTL
+179 TTPDDGKDQTKL
-188 LNRTDHL
+188 KLNHSDHL

-200 ADNGNP
+200 EDGGKDITKDN
-206 INKENANHPVDLT
+206 ATHPVDLT
-219 FKKKTAT
+219 FEKKTAT

-240 NVSVSSIEKGI
+240 NISVSSPSI
-251 VRGVKLDLS
+251 VRGVNLDLS
-260 NGSQSF
+260 TGLQTKS
-266 YSADDYTTQAQNDLY
+266 DNDNALY
-281 TGNFIP
+281 EGTITP
-287 GLIKTTEGKEKV
+287 GLINTTGKERV

-308 ISEWNLNATLNGPS
+308 INEWYLKATLKGGDIAEPT
-322 IEYGPKSYSI
+322 EYTL
-332 PLQEKL
+332 PLEEKL
-338 SVLKEGELY
+338 SVLEEGELY

-362 DWNNGGASDL
+362 DWTNGGASDL

-378 PENLSLSSTT
+378 PENLSLSSPT
-388 DRDETKGI
+388 DKDETEGI

-439 TITVPPTAKDGDVYL
+439 TITVPPTAKDGDVFL

-470 KPVATEV
+470 KPVATDV
-477 SSNSVRPGEPLTI
+477 SSKSVRPGETLTI

-517 TSLTVTVP
+517 TSLTVSVP

-536 LANGTTVPCDDLG
+536 IANGTTVPCDGLG
-549 TITIVE
+549 EIAVAIPEVTG
-555 PKVDNISAPKGKFKA
+555 ISAPDDKFKA

-585 GVRIKWEETVKE
+585 GVRIKWEETVKD
-597 VEYSKVDVSTL
+597 VEYSKVDASAL

-614 EALDGSVYVIAR
+614 EALDGSIYVIAR

-698 TGALTLTLLNGTAVT
+698 TGALTLTLVNGTTVT

-721 PSVTSMTGTRE
+721 PSVTSMTGENGR
-732 KVDDKPVFKA
+732 FKA
-742 GETVTLKGEYLNLLK
+742 
-757 SIKLNGT
+757 
-764 EVQSSSFALSGSK
+764 
-777 GDMTLTFSMPET
+777 D
-789 AKDGSASYVPK
+789 
-800 SGSETAIGEY
+800 
-810 VLVKPVVNDG
+810 
-820 GYTPEVVEPG
+820 
-830 NDLVITG
+830 
-837 TDLDLVKTVTF
+837 
-848 VGSSTPVEP
+848 
-857 SAKDETS
+857 
-864 LTVRVPDDGKTGAL
+864 
-878 TLTLLNGTAVTCPEL
+878 
-893 TFAQPSV
+893 
-900 TSMTG
+900 
-905 TREKVDDKPVF
+905 
-916 KAGETVTLAG
+916 ETVTLAG

-939 AEVTAFTV
+939 AEVMTFTV

-972 SGDVVTIG
+972 SGDEETIG
-980 DYVLVK
+980 GYVLVK
-986 PVVTPGT
+986 PVVTSGT
-993 PVSAEPGQTLELTG
+993 PVSAEPGQILELTG

-1025 ESPTIT
+1025 EDPTIT
-1031 ETAITVKVPDN
+1031 ETTITVKVPDN
-1042 ASTGTLNLNLDNGTS
+1042 ASTGTLNLNLANGTS

-1071 VSTVKEDND
+1071 VSTVKGDND
-1080 NNGVHEV
+1080 INGVHNGVHEV
-1087 RENGTITVTGNNLE
+1087 REKGTITVTGNNLE

-1109 DEGGATHT
+1109 DDGGTT
-1117 VEVTDADL
+1117 YPVEVTEK

-1138 SAGTIYLVN
+1138 SDGTIYLVN

-1156 KYEMAFPTGVS
+1156 RYEMAFPTDVS
-1167 SLLSPIKAG
+1167 SLSSPIKAG

-1188 VSSVKFHNNVT
+1188 VSSVKFHDNVT
-1199 PAEEPVI
+1199 PEEPVI
-1206 NETEISV
+1206 SGTEISV
-1213 KVPDTAIE
+1213 KVPDTAID

-1228 KYGKTIDVSY
+1228 KYGKTIDVLY
-1238 SLVKPVFAR
+1238 SLVEPVFAR
-1247 YSTTDTDPTEKAFV
+1247 YSTTDTDPATKAFV

-1276 GVTFTGSSTPV
+1276 GVTFTGAESVTPTSISA
-1287 VPDEGAR
+1287 DA
-1294 TESSITVVVPAE
+1294 ITVTVPSE
-1306 AKTGQIYLNLANGT
+1306 AKTGQIYLNLANGK
-1320 SVLCPELTIDYPWC
+1320 SVPCQELTIDYPWC
-1334 YITDDLNA
+1334 YITDNLDA

-1366 NGSPVNYNLTDPVLS
+1366 NDVDVEHELS
-1381 IEMPDDAI
+1381 ESKLRIAI
-1389 NETTI
+1389 P
-1394 VLISEGVGEATYTIY
+1394 EGVGKNTKIKLISNNGSAEYTVDCVMVVWSGETTNNGWTVNIGKSVLGDLKAGDVIIFKCGMVNTSY
-1409 CKPIETVLVDLGYDF
+1409 GQFIVDWKPNNTSAYIQPPTPNEPSDVTVDLTLDNESAEHIKG
-1424 DWATYDLNKLTEDV
+1424 NGLT
-1438 LSSITCFRLYVVSY
+1438 IRYGG
-1452 NDSSYFDLWN
+1452 
-1462 STTWISLTSR
+1462 
-1472 IYPKDAVVNGYID
+1472 GYI
-1485 INVSAIRETLKQMK
+1485 VLKQVI
-1499 NNNHQ
+1499 
-1504 LAFDAKNGLKL
+1504 LKVQ
-1515 SRITYY
+1515 

>member
-47 ASDTKLTYN
+47 APDTKLTYN

-86 KWKYKDGVLMLVD
+86 KWKYEDGVLMLD
-99 DAAGHIQKWK
+99 ADAAGHIQKWK
-109 DDSDTDKTEE
+109 DDSDPEKTVE
-119 MQSKGYVQLLGN
+119 MQNKGYVQLLGN
-131 YTYAFFFYY
+131 YNYAFFFYY
-140 PYVETLDNT
+140 PYVETTLDNT

-219 FKKKTAT
+219 FEKKTAT

-240 NVSVSSIEKGI
+240 NVSVSSPEKGI
-251 VRGVKLDLS
+251 VRGVKLDLRD
-260 NGSQSF
+260 GSQTV
-266 YSADDYTTQAQNDLY
+266 YPADDYSTQAQNDLY
-281 TGNFIP
+281 TGNFTP
-287 GLIKTTEGKEKV
+287 GLIKTTEDKEKV

-308 ISEWNLNATLNGPS
+308 ISEWNLNATLDGPS
-322 IEYGPKSYSI
+322 IENGPQPYSI

-378 PENLSLSSTT
+378 PENLHLSSTN
-388 DRDETKGI
+388 DRGTVGGSLLVRVDDE
-396 LVKAG
+396 
-401 ETLVVTGQN
+401 LVVTGAN
-410 LDYAASLRLEGVYKL
+410 LDYTASMRLGGVYVFKDYTL
-425 DDAFYEVADDYSQI
+425 ADDKSSI
-439 TITVPPTAKDGDVYL
+439 TFNLPEAAKDGDVFL

-470 KPVATEV
+470 KPVATAV
-477 SSNSVRPGEPLTI
+477 SSYSVRPGETLTI

-510 VEVNAEG
+510 VEVNSEG

-536 LANGTTVPCDDLG
+536 IANGTTVPCDGLG
-549 TITIVE
+549 EIAVAVPVVT
-555 PKVDNISAPKGKFKA
+555 DISALEGKFKA

-585 GVRIKWEETVKE
+585 DVRIKWEETVKE

-677 PVEPSAK
+677 PVEPSVK
-684 DETSLTVRVPDDGK
+684 SETSLTVSVPDDGK
-698 TGALTLTLLNGTAVT
+698 TGALTLTLLNGTTVT

-721 PSVTSMTGTRE
+721 PSVTSMTGTRD
-732 KVDDKPVFKA
+732 KVD
-742 GETVTLKGEYLNLLK
+742 G
-757 SIKLNGT
+757 
-764 EVQSSSFALSGSK
+764 
-777 GDMTLTFSMPET
+777 
-789 AKDGSASYVPK
+789 
-800 SGSETAIGEY
+800 
-810 VLVKPVVNDG
+810 
-820 GYTPEVVEPG
+820 
-830 NDLVITG
+830 
-837 TDLDLVKTVTF
+837 
-848 VGSSTPVEP
+848 
-857 SAKDETS
+857 
-864 LTVRVPDDGKTGAL
+864 
-878 TLTLLNGTAVTCPEL
+878 
-893 TFAQPSV
+893 
-900 TSMTG
+900 
-905 TREKVDDKPVF
+905 KPVF

-926 DNLHLIKSIKLEN
+926 ENLHLIKSIKLEN
-939 AEVTAFTV
+939 AEVTTLFV
-947 SDDKKTLTFAMPAT
+947 SDDKKTLTFEMPTT

-972 SGDVVTIG
+972 SGDEETIG
-980 DYVLVK
+980 GYVLVK
-986 PVVTPGT
+986 PVVTSGSDIT
-993 PVSAEPGQTLELTG
+993 VEPRESLTIEG
-1007 TDMDLVTGV
+1007 TDLDLVTSIHM
-1016 KFYNNVDPS
+1016 NNAGSVSFGYADGKIS
-1025 ESPTIT
+1025 VT
-1031 ETAITVKVPDN
+1031 VPDN
-1042 ASTGTLNLNLDNGTS
+1042 ASTGTLYLNLANGTS
-1057 VGIQLTVNKVSGCS
+1057 VGIQLTVMSASGS
-1071 VSTVKEDND
+1071 VSTVRGDND
-1080 NNGVHEV
+1080 GNGAYEV
-1087 RENGTITVTGNNLE
+1087 RENETITVKGNNLQL
-1101 FAKSVKIV
+1101 AKSVKIV
-1109 DEGGATHT
+1109 VDGGATHT

-1130 FVLPSGVT
+1130 FELPSGV
-1138 SAGTIYLVN
+1138 SSDGTIYLVN

-1156 KYEMAFPTGVS
+1156 RYEMAFPTGVS
-1167 SLLSPIKAG
+1167 LPSPIKAG
-1176 TTVTITGTDMDL
+1176 TIVTITGTDMDL
-1188 VSSVKFHNNVT
+1188 VSSVKFHDNVT
-1199 PAEEPVI
+1199 PEEPVI
-1206 NETEISV
+1206 SGTEIRV
-1213 KVPDTAIE
+1213 KVPDTAKE
-1221 GSISLVT
+1221 GNLSLVT
-1228 KYGKTIDVSY
+1228 KYGKTIYVSY
-1238 SLVKPVFAR
+1238 TLVKPAGIS
-1247 YSTTDTDPTEKAFV
+1247 YNPAEKAFV
-1261 GESLIINGSD
+1261 GEQLTINGSD

-1276 GVTFTGSSTPV
+1276 GVIFTGSSTPL
-1287 VPDEGAR
+1287 VPDEGTR
-1294 TESSITVVVPAE
+1294 TDSSITVVVPAE

-1320 SVLCPELTIDYPWC
+1320 SVECPELTIDYPWC
-1334 YITDDLNA
+1334 YITDNLKA
-1342 MEIYSGSTIEVNVA
+1342 MEIYSGSTIELNVA
-1356 NGSALTGVQV
+1356 NGSELTEVQV
-1366 NGSPVNYNLTDPVLS
+1366 NGAVVSHTLSESKLTIEIPADAGKNTKIELISNNGSAIYTVDCVRVVWSGETANNAWTVNIDKSVLGDLKAGDVIIFKCGMVNTSYGQFIVDWKPYNTSKYIQPPTPSEPSDVTVDLTLD
-1381 IEMPDDAI
+1381 
-1389 NETTI
+1389 NESAEHIKGNGLTIRYGGGYI
-1394 VLISEGVGEATYTIY
+1394 VLKQVI
-1409 CKPIETVLVDLGYDF
+1409 
-1424 DWATYDLNKLTEDV
+1424 
-1438 LSSITCFRLYVVSY
+1438 
-1452 NDSSYFDLWN
+1452 
-1462 STTWISLTSR
+1462 
-1472 IYPKDAVVNGYID
+1472 
-1485 INVSAIRETLKQMK
+1485 LKVQ
-1499 NNNHQ
+1499 
-1504 LAFDAKNGLKL
+1504 
-1515 SRITYY
+1515 

>member
-47 ASDTKLTYN
+47 APDTKLTYN

-86 KWKYKDGVLMLVD
+86 KWKYEDGVLMLD
-99 DAAGHIQKWK
+99 ADAAGHIQKWK
-109 DDSDTDKTEE
+109 DDSDAEKTAE
-119 MQSKGYVQLLGN
+119 MQNKGYVQLLGN

-149 YPNSYNNPLAAQ
+149 YPNSYGSSLAAQ
-161 LAQNNWT
+161 LTQNNWT

-179 ASGSNTKTL
+179 ANGSNTKTL

-206 INKENANHPVDLT
+206 INKENATHPVDLT

-240 NVSVSSIEKGI
+240 NISVSSPEKGI
-251 VRGVKLDLS
+251 VRGVKLDLRD
-260 NGSQSF
+260 GSQTV
-266 YSADDYTTQAQNDLY
+266 YPADDYSSTQAQNDLY
-281 TGNFIP
+281 KDNFIP

-322 IEYGPKSYSI
+322 IENGPKSYSI

-362 DWNNGGASDL
+362 DWKNGGASDL

-378 PENLSLSSTT
+378 PEDLHLSSTN
-388 DRDETKGI
+388 DRGTVGDALLVRVGDE
-396 LVKAG
+396 
-401 ETLVVTGQN
+401 LVVTGTN
-410 LDYAASLRLEGVYKL
+410 LDYTASMRLGGVYVFKDYTL
-425 DDAFYEVADDYSQI
+425 ADDKSSI
-439 TITVPPTAKDGDVYL
+439 TFNLPEAAKDGDVFL

-477 SSNSVRPGEPLTI
+477 SSNSVRPGETLTI

-510 VEVNAEG
+510 VEVNSEG

-536 LANGTTVPCDDLG
+536 LANGTTVPCGLG
-549 TITIVE
+549 EIAVAVPEVT
-555 PKVDNISAPKGKFKA
+555 NISAPDGKFKA

-585 GVRIKWEETVKE
+585 DVRIKWEETVKE

-677 PVEPSAK
+677 PVEPSVK
-684 DETSLTVRVPDDGK
+684 SETSLTVSVPDDGK
-698 TGALTLTLLNGTAVT
+698 TGALTLTLLNGTTVT

-721 PSVTSMTGTRE
+721 PSVTSMTGTRD
-732 KVDDKPVFKA
+732 KVD
-742 GETVTLKGEYLNLLK
+742 G
-757 SIKLNGT
+757 
-764 EVQSSSFALSGSK
+764 
-777 GDMTLTFSMPET
+777 
-789 AKDGSASYVPK
+789 
-800 SGSETAIGEY
+800 
-810 VLVKPVVNDG
+810 
-820 GYTPEVVEPG
+820 
-830 NDLVITG
+830 
-837 TDLDLVKTVTF
+837 
-848 VGSSTPVEP
+848 
-857 SAKDETS
+857 
-864 LTVRVPDDGKTGAL
+864 
-878 TLTLLNGTAVTCPEL
+878 
-893 TFAQPSV
+893 
-900 TSMTG
+900 
-905 TREKVDDKPVF
+905 KPVF

-926 DNLHLIKSIKLEN
+926 ENLHLIKSIKLES
-939 AEVTAFTV
+939 AEVTTLTV

-972 SGDVVTIG
+972 SGDEETIG
-980 DYVLVK
+980 GYVLVK
-986 PVVTPGT
+986 PVVTSGT

-1042 ASTGTLNLNLDNGTS
+1042 ASTGTLYLNLANGTS
-1057 VGIQLTVNKVSGCS
+1057 VDIQLTVNKINECS
-1071 VSTVKEDND
+1071 VSTLKGDND
-1080 NNGVHEV
+1080 SNGVHEV
-1087 RENGTITVTGNNLE
+1087 RENETITVKGNNLQL
-1101 FAKSVKIV
+1101 AKSVKIV
-1109 DEGGATHT
+1109 DDGDATYT

-1147 QYGYEVQAG
+1147 QYEYEVQAG
-1156 KYEMAFPTGVS
+1156 RYEMAFPTGVS
-1167 SLLSPIKAG
+1167 SLPSPIKAG

-1206 NETEISV
+1206 SGTEISV

-1228 KYGKTIDVSY
+1228 KYGKTIYVSY

-1247 YSTTDTDPTEKAFV
+1247 YSTTDTDPATKAFV

-1294 TESSITVVVPAE
+1294 TETSITVVVPAE

-1356 NGSALTGVQV
+1356 NGSALTGVEV
-1366 NGSPVNYNLTDPVLS
+1366 ND
-1381 IEMPDDAI
+1381 
-1389 NETTI
+1389 
-1394 VLISEGVGEATYTIY
+1394 EA
-1409 CKPIETVLVDLGYDF
+1409 V
-1424 DWATYDLNKLTEDV
+1424 TYDLSESKLSISIPADAGNNTTLTLISGDKGSVKYTFNCAKVIWTGSANMNNEDIDIV
-1438 LSSITCFRLYVVSY
+1438 ASQSSTIQSGSLIILECTQSP
-1452 NDSSYFDLWN
+1452 SS
-1462 STTWISLTSR
+1462 
-1472 IYPKDAVVNGYID
+1472 NGYVSLKYKSNQQEVLAGYQFPWVGSETERTVIFTITKD
-1485 INVSAIRETLKQMK
+1485 ISEDIYVDTAVWGGTITL
-1499 NNNHQ
+1499 N
-1504 LAFDAKNGLKL
+1504 
-1515 SRITYY
+1515 RIIIK

>member
-1 MDLSIRKYIYAF
+1 MDLNIRKYIYAF

-18 VMLSAASCVYDDD
+18 VMLSSVSCIFDDD
-31 YDTEDFEK
+31 YDTDDFET

-47 ASDTKLTYN
+47 APDTKVTYN
-56 DLSTSFENDDVV
+56 DLSTSFEDGDVI

-75 NGGSYTFQTNT
+75 EGGSYTFKTNT
-86 KWKYKDGVLMLVD
+86 KWTYDLENKVLMLVD
-99 DAAGHIQKWK
+99 ADADGHIQKWNDPEDPEK
-109 DDSDTDKTEE
+109 TQQMSDE
-119 MQSKGYVQLLGN
+119 GYVQLLGDYN
-131 YTYAFFFYY
+131 YAFFFYY
-140 PYVETLDNT
+140 PYVENLDET
-149 YPNSYNNPLAAQ
+149 YPNKIEWGNTTYLADK
-161 LAQNNWT
+161 LTDGNWT
-168 SYPMFVHTDYD
+168 SYPMFVNTDYTD
-179 ASGSNTKTL
+179 TTPDDGKDQTKL
-188 LNRTDHL
+188 KLNHSDHL

-206 INKENANHPVDLT
+206 INKENATHPVNLT
-219 FKKKTAT
+219 FEKKTAT
-226 IEIHCDIADGYSIE
+226 IEIHCDIAEGYSIE
-240 NVSVSSIEKGI
+240 NVSVSSPSI

-260 NGSQSF
+260 TGDQTK
-266 YSADDYTTQAQNDLY
+266 YTDNANALY
-281 TGNFIP
+281 DGTITP
-287 GLIKTTEGKEKV
+287 GLINTTGKERV

-308 ISEWNLNATLNGPS
+308 INEWYLKATLKGGD
-322 IEYGPKSYSI
+322 IAELTEYKL
-332 PLQEKL
+332 PLEEKL
-338 SVLKEGELY
+338 SVLEEGKLY

-378 PENLSLSSTT
+378 PENLSLSSPT
-388 DRDETKGI
+388 DRDGTEGGI

-470 KPVATEV
+470 KPVATTV
-477 SSNSVRPGEPLTI
+477 SSNSVRPGETLTI

-510 VEVNAEG
+510 VVVNSEG

-536 LANGTTVPCDDLG
+536 LANGTTVPCDGLG
-549 TITIVE
+549 EIVVAVPE
-555 PKVDNISAPKGKFKA
+555 VTDISAPEGKFKA

-585 GVRIKWEETVKE
+585 GVKLKWGETVTE
-597 VEYSKVDVSTL
+597 VEYTNVDATL

-614 EALDGSVYVIAR
+614 EALDGSVYVITR

-636 TLVKSAAT
+636 TLTVPSVAAEN
-644 SYSPSEVEA
+644 YYNPSVVEA
-653 GDALVITGTDLDL
+653 GDDLVITGTDLDL
-666 VKTVTFVGSST
+666 VTGVKFGGDVTV
-677 PVEPSAK
+677 
-684 DETSLTVRVPDDGK
+684 DNLTVNSEGTQLTVKVPDSGK
-698 TGALTLTLLNGTAVT
+698 TGALTLTLVNGTTVT

-732 KVDDKPVFKA
+732 KVDDKPLFKA

-757 SIKLNGT
+757 SIKLNGA
-764 EVQSSSFALSGSK
+764 EVQSSSFVLSGSK

-820 GYTPEVVEPG
+820 GYSPAVVEPG

-837 TDLDLVKTVTF
+837 TDLDLVTGVKFGGDVTV
-848 VGSSTPVEP
+848 
-857 SAKDETS
+857 DN
-864 LTVRVPDDGKTGAL
+864 LTVNSEGTQLTVKVPDSGKTGAL
-878 TLTLLNGTAVTCPEL
+878 TLTLLNGTTVTCPEL

-905 TREKVDDKPVF
+905 ENGRF

-926 DNLHLIKSIKLEN
+926 ENLHLIKSIKLES

-947 SDDKKTLTFAMPAT
+947 SDDKKTLTFEMPAT

-972 SGDVVTIG
+972 SGDVVTIDG
-980 DYVLVK
+980 YVLVK
-986 PVVTPGT
+986 PVVTSGSDIT
-993 PVSAEPGQTLELTG
+993 VEPREPLTIKG
-1007 TDMDLVTGV
+1007 TDLDLVTSI
-1016 KFYNNVDPS
+1016 YMNNVGS
-1025 ESPTIT
+1025 VSFEYAEGEISVT
-1031 ETAITVKVPDN
+1031 VPDN
-1042 ASTGTLNLNLDNGTS
+1042 ASTGTLNLNLANGTS

-1071 VSTVKEDND
+1071 VSTDKGDND

-1087 RENGTITVTGNNLE
+1087 RENGTIIVTGNNLE
-1101 FAKSVKIV
+1101 LANSVKIV
-1109 DEGGATHT
+1109 DNGATYP
-1117 VEVTDADL
+1117 VEVTEN

-1130 FVLPSGVT
+1130 FELPAGVS
-1138 SAGTIYLVN
+1138 SAGTIYIVN

-1156 KYEMAFPTGVS
+1156 RYEMAFPTDVS

-1188 VSSVKFHNNVT
+1188 VSSIMFHNNVI
-1199 PAEEPVI
+1199 PEESEI
-1206 NETEISV
+1206 SETAISV
-1213 KVPDTAIE
+1213 KVPETAIE

-1228 KYGKTIDVSY
+1228 KYDKTIDVSY
-1238 SLVKPVFAR
+1238 TLVKPVWISYNPA
-1247 YSTTDTDPTEKAFV
+1247 EKAFV
-1261 GESLIINGSD
+1261 GEQLTINGSN

-1276 GVTFTGSSTPV
+1276 GVTFTGCSTPV

-1320 SVLCPELTIDYPWC
+1320 SVACQELTIDYPWC
-1334 YITDDLNA
+1334 YVEN
-1342 MEIYSGSTIEVNVA
+1342 MPKEIYSGTEYLELIVKNSDKITQILLTVNDITNDITTSCTKNDNTLRIPLGEVNSRFSISIISSDHTETYRLDVVQETELWR
-1356 NGSALTGVQV
+1356 GETTLRTWEGV
-1366 NGSPVNYNLTDPVLS
+1366 NLVLS
-1381 IEMPDDAI
+1381 DIEADKYRFYVRY
-1389 NETTI
+1389 T
-1394 VLISEGVGEATYTIY
+1394 SELGSFIDIKNQSWNT
-1409 CKPIETVLVDLGYDF
+1409 LVKVFASSGYNV
-1424 DWATYDLNKLTEDV
+1424 T
-1438 LSSITCFRLYVVSY
+1438 
-1452 NDSSYFDLWN
+1452 N
-1462 STTWISLTSR
+1462 S
-1472 IYPKDAVVNGYID
+1472 DGGYID
-1485 INVSAIRETLKQMK
+1485 VDGEVLNGQSVLVHGDNMIITKISKLTIN
-1499 NNNHQ
+1499 
-1504 LAFDAKNGLKL
+1504 
-1515 SRITYY
+1515 